1 MSTMVLKPTWW
12 MRLKQLL
19 CPFNATIVCLIHLET
34 PLVWLN
40 ISLNT
45 KVIQH
50 LRFVLSI
57 PLNLL
62 LTLLPP
68 YSLIDYF
75 QEFVPR
81 LKDHLLS
88 RLLNDEYDGN
98 EQVFTS
104 EERNTVH
111 FVNNL
116 NRVFQLKCFQLN
128 YTTYDIRHEQD
139 MLHPGHGAFIMMLS
153 QEDGPDAHPFWYA
166 QVLST
171 FFIAV
176 NHRGVDKMMEIL
188 WVRWFGVMPGHK
200 WGIKKAHLP
209 QIGFVPDSP
218 GAFRFLDPMLVLC
231 ACHLIPAFAEGC
243 TDSLLPHGPSVA
255 RENGDLD
262 DWKAYYVNM

>member
-1 MSTMVLKPTWW
+1 MSVHSGAQQPQSEGENKAYG
-12 MRLKQLL
+12 
-19 CPFNATIVCLIHLET
+19 NGEIVT
-34 PLVWLN
+34 
-40 ISLNT
+40 
-45 KVIQH
+45 
-50 LRFVLSI
+50 LSI

-111 FVNNL
+111 FMNNL

-139 MLHPGHGAFIMMLS
+139 MLRPGHGAFIMMLS

-243 TDSLLPHGPSVA
+243 TDSLLPHSPSVA